1 MNTGQDGYNRCLQEQ
16 HKYCNWG
23 YWCLYLGLE
32 YDTECTQDAVH
43 CHVDE
48 SRLLH
53 LLVDINHSKKNGGC
67 LDVRVFWIN
76 TCIASPCVWEQQP
89 DDQPHCIGYSICFLY
104 KDHGRP
110 YTSTDEKGLGRRR
123 SKQHWHHF
131 FLFLFIFL

>member
-16 HKYCNWG
+16 HKYCDWG

-53 LLVDINHSKKNGGC
+53 LLVDINHSKKKWWLSRCEGF
-67 LDVRVFWIN
+67 LDKHM
-76 TCIASPCVWEQQP
+76 
-89 DDQPHCIGYSICFLY
+89 HCIPMCVGAAA
-104 KDHGRP
+104 G
-110 YTSTDEKGLGRRR
+110 
-123 SKQHWHHF
+123 
-131 FLFLFIFL
+131 

>member
-16 HKYCNWG
+16 HKYCDWG

-53 LLVDINHSKKNGGC
+53 LLVDINHSKKKWWLSRCEGF
-67 LDVRVFWIN
+67 LD
-76 TCIASPCVWEQQP
+76 QHM
-89 DDQPHCIGYSICFLY
+89 HCILMCVGAAA
-104 KDHGRP
+104 GRP
-110 YTSTDEKGLGRRR
+110 YTSTDEKRPWQKK
-123 SKQHWHHF
+123 KQATLAPF
-131 FLFLFIFL
+131 FFFCSFFCEAQEVKLALKI